1 MINTMKKVLI
11 KFVDKRHKI
20 VFFDKD
26 EIILKQTQ
34 VKRHNKDI
42 TENVSK
48 TKIRRNI
55 ITLELVQL
63 TNAYRERKHI
73 EEKKSIIM
81 RNEIILKSV
90 QIVQNG
96 NSEINTGETNIMT
109 VCDNI
114 IIFESRKNRNDQY
127 ETSTE
132 EEVKISKACKNE
144 SYWLLNMIVRILHI
158 NIKELI
164 ILRWEYLHQNTRKE
178 TCKSRITC
186 KSSERIR

>member
-48 TKIRRNI
+48 TKIRRII

-96 NSEINTGETNIMT
+96 NSEINTEETNIMT

-186 KSSERIR
+186 KASERIR

>member
-96 NSEINTGETNIMT
+96 NSEINTEETNIMT

-178 TCKSRITC
+178 TCKS
-186 KSSERIR
+186 

>member
-96 NSEINTGETNIMT
+96 NSEINTEETNIMT

-114 IIFESRKNRNDQY
+114 SIFESRKNRNDQY

-186 KSSERIR
+186 KASERIR